1 MAWRQALY
9 PRLTQEAAS
18 LLRALADG
26 DAAAI
31 QEIRFRAG
39 RETELFSAS
48 GSAWRDFAPT
58 QAELSELVAALCGYS
73 RYAFERQMAQGY
85 IPLPGGHRAGVCGT
99 IVEEEGVPAR
109 MSAIT
114 SVCIRIARRVPGA
127 SRPIRAQLVGEN
139 GLARRVLLL
148 GAPGTGKTTLL
159 RDAALWLSD
168 ERGLHVAAADER
180 GELFPPE
187 EAPGRRM
194 DVLRGAA
201 KPEAVTMLLR
211 AMSPQVIVTDEIGG
225 ERDVRALL
233 EAARCGV
240 GLLASAHAD
249 GMESALLRP
258 ALRMLFDARA
268 FDRYI
273 CLHGRGACSALFD
286 ALGKRIG
293 GEEERG

>member
-9 PRLTQEAAS
+9 PRLTQEAAA

-26 DAAAI
+26 EAASL

-39 RETELFSAS
+39 RATELFSAS

-58 QAELSELVAALCGYS
+58 QAELAELVAALCGYS
-73 RYAFERQMAQGY
+73 RYAFERQMAEGY

-99 IVEEEGVPAR
+99 VVAEDGSPAR

-127 SRPIRAQLVGEN
+127 SKPIRAHLVGED
-139 GLARRVLLL
+139 GLARRVLVL

-187 EAPGRRM
+187 DTPGRRM
-194 DVLRGAA
+194 DVLRGAG
-201 KPEAVTMLLR
+201 KPEAVTMLVR
-211 AMSPQVIVTDEIGG
+211 AMAPQVIVTDEIGG
-225 ERDVRALL
+225 EQDVRALL

-258 ALRMLFDARA
+258 ALRTLFETRA

-273 CLHGRGACSALFD
+273 CLHGRGACRAVYD
-286 ALGKRIG
+286 TLGMRIG
-293 GEEERG
+293 GEEER

>member
-9 PRLTQEAAS
+9 PRLTQEAAA
-18 LLRALADG
+18 LLRALG
-26 DAAAI
+26 GSEAAALE
-31 QEIRFRAG
+31 EIRFRAG
-39 RETELFSAS
+39 RETELFSAL
-48 GSAWRDFAPT
+48 GSAWRGFVPT
-58 QAELSELVAALCGYS
+58 QAELAELVAALCGYS
-73 RYAFERQMAQGY
+73 RYAFERQMAEGY

-99 IVEEEGVPAR
+99 VVEEDGSPAR

-127 SRPIRAQLVGEN
+127 SGPIREHLVGEN

-187 EAPGRRM
+187 NAPGRRM
-194 DVLRGAA
+194 DVLRGAG
-201 KPEAVTMLLR
+201 KPEAVTMLVR
-211 AMSPQVIVTDEIGG
+211 AMAPQVIVTDEIGG

-258 ALRMLFDARA
+258 ALRALFDARA

-273 CLHGRGACSALFD
+273 CLHGRGVCRAVYD

-293 GEEERG
+293 GGEERI